1 MTDAIANKKIVRDFY
16 ESYNAKNLD
25 DTWKRFIATNL
36 SNHALGGAYD
46 GNAWREMDKGLFGG
60 FADFSLQVLDQVAEG
75 DKVATRYTL
84 GGTHTG
90 EFAGIPASGAVTR
103 LTATSVDRV
112 ANGKIVEHWTDAD
125 VTGFMQAL
133 AQPAKSPAKPRP

>member
-1 MTDAIANKKIVRDFY
+1 MSDATANKKIVRDFY

-25 DTWKRFIATNL
+25 ETWKRFIAANL
-36 SNHALGGAYD
+36 SNHAMGGAYD
-46 GNAWREMDKGLFGG
+46 GSAWREMDKSLFGG

-90 EFAGIPASGAVTR
+90 AFAGIPASGAVAR
-103 LTATSVDRV
+103 LSATSVDRV
-112 ANGKIVEHWTDAD
+112 ENGKIVEHWTDLDLTA
-125 VTGFMQAL
+125 FMQAL
-133 AQPAKSPAKPRP
+133 AKPAKSPSAKP